1 MVDLAEL
8 VNTVKGG
15 STSFIIFYIL
25 LVIGQWMVFQ
35 KAGQAGWK
43 SLIPIY
49 NRFVFWRIAGK
60 SFLKFLGITVLF
72 IIAISILLAIS
83 ASSSVGI
90 FAILLPILYIA
101 LLVFFISEA
110 YNVSSNLSRSFGHGT
125 GFALGLFF
133 LQPLFLII
141 LGFNKDEY
149 KGV

>member
-8 VNTVKGG
+8 VKTVKGG